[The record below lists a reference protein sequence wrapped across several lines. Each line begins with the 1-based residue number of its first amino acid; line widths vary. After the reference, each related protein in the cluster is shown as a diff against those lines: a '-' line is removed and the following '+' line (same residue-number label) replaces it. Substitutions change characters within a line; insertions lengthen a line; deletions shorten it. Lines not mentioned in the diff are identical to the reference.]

1 MNTIYKKF
9 KNINFNDKIE
19 KKNNVKDSELLNV
32 YNIIKQS
39 NFFSGKLQGQ
49 LKSFIEN
56 KKFYCYE
63 IYIKDKDVQFNI
75 VTSLSIREVKK
86 LYLFLKCLVCF
97 YIKNNISKK
106 NFIYIVPLDI
116 PKFLPNQKKV
126 LTPENIN
133 SAFSYVNYHQQGGN
147 IYIYRKQELIKV
159 FVHELLHTFHQDH
172 KLIFNDIYINE
183 FNSIN
188 ELNINESLNE
198 LCTIILTIYIKS
210 FLDTGNLNSFIKK
223 VEMLEK
229 KEINHSLK
237 NVKRIML
244 FNKLD
249 NVDLFL
255 TKKYKQ
261 NASIFSYI
269 ILRSALMYYMK
280 YEKRNNICNW
290 CINNN
295 NNDNFIK
302 VFRDLVLTAFK
313 NENWKYSVYKKNI
326 KDNFNRV
333 QIFKMS
339 IF

>member
-1 MNTIYKKF
+1 
-9 KNINFNDKIE
+9 
-19 KKNNVKDSELLNV
+19 
-32 YNIIKQS
+32 
-39 NFFSGKLQGQ
+39 
-49 LKSFIEN
+49 
-56 KKFYCYE
+56 
-63 IYIKDKDVQFNI
+63 
-75 VTSLSIREVKK
+75 
-86 LYLFLKCLVCF
+86 
-97 YIKNNISKK
+97 
-106 NFIYIVPLDI
+106 
-116 PKFLPNQKKV
+116 
-126 LTPENIN
+126 
-133 SAFSYVNYHQQGGN
+133 
-147 IYIYRKQELIKV
+147 
-159 FVHELLHTFHQDH
+159 
-172 KLIFNDIYINE
+172 
-183 FNSIN
+183 
-188 ELNINESLNE
+188 
-198 LCTIILTIYIKS
+198 
-210 FLDTGNLNSFIKK
+210 
-223 VEMLEK
+223 
-229 KEINHSLK
+229 
-237 NVKRIML
+237 ML